1 MRSLS
6 EEGVVLSGIAI
17 DRDPL
22 RTSQATSADFLR
34 GERNGKELATKE
46 RLVGFASGTRV
57 QSLLACAFPIATE
70 KYVRCRASLSLRAVL
85 RLGTL
90 YLLCLVCITPASRQ
104 RPQ

>member
-22 RTSQATSADFLR
+22 RTSQATSAAFSR

-46 RLVGFASGTRV
+46 RL
-57 QSLLACAFPIATE
+57 
-70 KYVRCRASLSLRAVL
+70 AVL
-85 RLGTL
+85 PVAHECNR
-90 YLLCLVCITPASRQ
+90 YLLVPFQLP
-104 RPQ
+104 P

>member
-22 RTSQATSADFLR
+22 RTSQATSAAFLR

-46 RLVGFASGTRV
+46 RLAIVGFAGCTRV
-57 QSLLACAFPIATE
+57 QSLLACAFPIATDR
-70 KYVRCRASLSLRAVL
+70 VRALQS
-85 RLGTL
+85 
-90 YLLCLVCITPASRQ
+90 
-104 RPQ
+104 